1 MATENSPTA
10 RARMLL
16 EEIAGLADTLDREC
30 FHGPDPHDDV
40 ERYELLVL
48 GLRRSIN
55 QMGWMADTGSR
66 LLGGSGCVRGSADK
80 WLLPPV
86 FNESEEACHG

>member
-10 RARMLL
+10 RARLLL
-16 EEIAGLADTLDREC
+16 EEIAGLAYTLDREC
-30 FHGPDPHDDV
+30 FHGPDPQDDV

-66 LLGGSGCVRGSADK
+66 LLGGSGCRGSADK

-86 FNESEEACHG
+86 FNESEANHHG